1 MPPEQAMGG
10 EVIPQSDLYS
20 LGAMLYE
27 MVCGRPPFVG
37 DESVAIIGQHLNT
50 PPVAPSWHRPDCPPG
65 LEALIL
71 RLLEKDASKRPAS
84 AAEVRE
90 ALASISTATV
100 AASVHEQVTSPHE
113 HEPLYRRVFVGR
125 EQEVRQLQ
133 RAFDAAM
140 SGQGGLIMVVGEPG
154 IGKTSIVEQLETY
167 VRLRGGM
174 TLVGHCYEEGS
185 LSLPYLPFIEAMRS
199 YVLERDAD
207 GLRSDLGSGA
217 SEVARIVS
225 EVRDKVSVT
234 PSASGDPEEQRW
246 RLMEAVKEFLR
257 NASRVQ
263 PLLVE
268 LEDLHDSDRGTLD
281 LLVHLARSL
290 EGARL
295 LIVGTYRDVEVD
307 RAHPLSG
314 ALAELRRGRE
324 FQRIPLRGLTVDEV
338 HRLYTAIRGHEVP
351 RAQAE
356 AVHRQTEGNPL
367 FIIEVLR
374 YLVEEGLVVRQDG
387 RYDPV
392 EGQGPGDRLPEGLR
406 DVIGKRLSLL
416 SERTNQ
422 VLSVAA
428 VIGREFRL
436 DVLQLVTDQSED
448 EVIEALEQATE
459 RAVVEV
465 RSSVA
470 ANLSYRFTHAFFRQT
485 LYEELSPPRRIR
497 MHQQVARALE
507 QVYGR
512 RIDEHA
518 VELAE
523 HYSYS
528 SDPADLTRAVEYGEL
543 AASRAMSVY
552 AYGEAA
558 SHLTRAL
565 EVQAVLDPDNKAKR
579 CTLLLAL
586 GDALLPAGEYTRIAD
601 TVAPEAF
608 ALALEL
614 KDAALSSKAC
624 LLALSTFFYFGIG
637 NVTRLEEELGWAELA
652 DRHVP
657 LNTVERV
664 RADSLRAFAFRRA
677 SRPAEAWQLW
687 NEAYD
692 LAERLNDEE
701 GLAYAGAFIIAAQE
715 APLDEYER
723 VAEVAQRL
731 YLRNLTPKRSDAG
744 YYHELASALLSTGDR
759 ADAENVWDRL
769 AVLAEHTR
777 DAGAMA
783 FASQAAAL
791 RLTLDGK
798 FGEVLDT
805 AQESLDR
812 AIELGIE
819 GTGRTLF
826 GQRVRRPLL
835 YLGRYEEALATVRQ
849 FPDILV
855 AGGVFATQRAYLL
868 AYLGHREEATEI
880 LNVFMSR
887 IDSGEHVGAPTYRY
901 ILEAAVALRDER
913 ACRKLVERMRPL
925 APHCFTEASM
935 CFCIARH
942 LGEASTIVGEIK
954 QPRTYFE
961 QAIAV
966 TEQIRFRPEV
976 ALSRLGL
983 AELLLDHYPEE
994 HDAAIG
1000 HLDFAIAELRD
1011 MKMQPALERALG
1023 RRGLLKA

>member
-1 MPPEQAMGG
+1 
-10 EVIPQSDLYS
+10 
-20 LGAMLYE
+20 
-27 MVCGRPPFVG
+27 
-37 DESVAIIGQHLNT
+37 VAIIGQHLNT

-71 RLLEKDASKRPAS
+71 RLLEKDATKRPAS

-90 ALASISTATV
+90 ALATVSTA
-100 AASVHEQVTSPHE
+100 AATAHEQVTSPHE

-125 EQEVRQLQ
+125 EQEIKQLQ

-140 SGQGGLIMVVGEPG
+140 SGQGGLVMVVGEPG

-167 VRLRGGM
+167 VRLRGGR

-225 EVRDKVSVT
+225 EVRDKVNVT
-234 PSASGDPEEQRW
+234 PSAGGDPEEQRW

-307 RAHPLSG
+307 RAHPLSS

-324 FQRIPLRGLTVDEV
+324 FQRIPLRGLTVEEV

-387 RYDPV
+387 RYDPI

-416 SERTNQ
+416 SEKTNQ
-422 VLSVAA
+422 VLNVAA

-465 RSSVA
+465 RSSLA

-512 RIDEHA
+512 RVEEHA

-528 SDPADLTRAVEYGEL
+528 SDPADLTRAVDYGEL

-558 SHLTRAL
+558 NHLTRAL
-565 EVQAVLDPDNKAKR
+565 EVQAVLDSDDKRKR

-586 GDALLPAGEYTRIAD
+586 GEALFPAGEYGRIAD
-601 TVAPEAF
+601 NVAPEAF
-608 ALALEL
+608 GLSLAL
-614 KDAALSSKAC
+614 KDAALTSKAC
-624 LLALSTFFYFGIG
+624 LLALSVFFYFGIG
-637 NVTRLEEELGWAELA
+637 NNERLEEELNWGALA

-657 LNTVERV
+657 ANTVERV
-664 RADSLRAFAFRRA
+664 RADTLRAFAFRRA
-677 SRPAEAWQLW
+677 GKPAEAWRLW
-687 NEAYD
+687 SEAYD

-701 GLAYAGAFIIAAQE
+701 GLVLAGAFMIAGQE
-715 APLDEYER
+715 VPVHEYRR

-744 YYHELASALLSTGDR
+744 YYLELASALLSTGDR
-759 ADAENVWDRL
+759 AGAEDVWNRL

-777 DAGAMA
+777 DAGATA
-783 FASQAAAL
+783 LASQAAAL
-791 RLTLDGK
+791 RFTLDGK
-798 FGEVLDT
+798 FGDVLET
-805 AQESLDR
+805 AQEALDR

-826 GQRVRRPLL
+826 GQRVRRPLV

-849 FPDILV
+849 FPEILW
-855 AGGVFATQRAYLL
+855 AGGVFAAQRAYLL
-868 AYLGHREEATEI
+868 GYLGRGEEASEI
-880 LNVFMSR
+880 LNVFMAM
-887 IDSGEHVGAPTYRY
+887 IDDGEHVGAPTYRY
-901 ILEAAVALRDER
+901 VLEAAVALRDEP
-913 ACRKLVERMRPL
+913 ACRILLDRMRPL

-942 LGEASTIVGEIK
+942 LGEAAAIVGDSK
-954 QPRTYFE
+954 LARAYFE
-961 QAIAV
+961 QAIEV
-966 TEQIRFRPEV
+966 CEQIRFRPEL

-983 AELLLDHYPEE
+983 AELLLDHYPGER
-994 HDAAIG
+994 DAAIE
-1000 HLDFAIAELRD
+1000 HLDFAIAEFRD
-1011 MKMQPALERALG
+1011 MKMQPSLERALG